1 MGKILDIIK
10 RALTNSAILYVISRY
25 GTYIIQFINSL
36 FIAVYL
42 GPYYL
47 GIWGFITLIIGYIE
61 QFNLGISHSV
71 NVIISLKK
79 QDEEYV
85 NKIIG
90 NGISMVL
97 CLTIVIVMFF
107 LLNKI
112 GLVQIGIKY
121 NYGNYILPIALIA
134 SFTHLNSLLS
144 NIYRVFGKI
153 HTIAINQSLYPVIV
167 LFVIPFFREER
178 LLWAMLITNSV
189 AFVISFVLFLVQT
202 PVRIKPLFEWNIIKF
217 IQVKG
222 WHLFIYNTSF
232 YLILLTT
239 KSFISSNYT
248 VTEFGYFTFSYSLA
262 NVVLLLL
269 NSISFLIFPKMLN
282 RFATSTN
289 EQISKILTYLRT
301 AYISLS
307 HLLIHFVIMVFPLF
321 LLFFPDYRES
331 SSVFKVTALTIVLYT
346 NSFGYQGVLMAKGK
360 EKLIGL
366 IAFGA
371 LILNIVLSA
380 ILVFIV
386 NVSFHYVILST
397 LVTYLIYVTVIGE
410 FGKSILDMSSSF
422 LSTFKDIYPWKMMVP
437 FIISLLFVFLEMP
450 GWFFVAP
457 FVLYLFLNWK
467 EIFGLKLM
475 FLKVVNNPNF
485 INI

>member
-1 MGKILDIIK
+1 MGRIGNLLKKGITNPAIIY
-10 RALTNSAILYVISRY
+10 LVSRY

-47 GIWGFITLIIGYIE
+47 GIWGFINLVIGYIG
-61 QFNLGISHSV
+61 QLNLGISHSV
-71 NVIISLKK
+71 NVIVSINK
-79 QDEEYV
+79 QNEEYV
-85 NKIIG
+85 RKIIG

-97 CLTIVIVMFF
+97 CLSIVIVMFF
-107 LLNKI
+107 MLNKI
-112 GLVQIGIKY
+112 GLIQIGSKY
-121 NYGNYILPIALIA
+121 NFSNFIFPIALIA
-134 SFTHLNSLLS
+134 ALTHLNSLLS
-144 NIYRVFGKI
+144 NIFRVFGKI
-153 HTIAINQSLYPVIV
+153 HAIAINQSLYPVIV
-167 LFVIPFFREER
+167 LFVIPFFRGER
-178 LLWAMLITNSV
+178 LLWAMLITHSV

-202 PVRIKPLFEWNIIKF
+202 PVNIKPLFEWKVFKF

-248 VTEFGYFTFSYSLA
+248 VSEFGYFTFSYSLA

-269 NSISFLIFPKMLN
+269 DSISFLIFPKMLN
-282 RFATSTN
+282 RFATSSN
-289 EQISKILTYLRT
+289 DQITKILTSLRA

-321 LLFFPDYRES
+321 LLFFPDYSES

-346 NSFGYQGVLMAKGK
+346 NSFGYQSVLMAKGK
-360 EKLIGL
+360 EKLIGH

-371 LILNIVLSA
+371 LILNIILSA
-380 ILVFIV
+380 ILVHLL
-386 NVSFHYVILST
+386 NVSFNFVILST
-397 LVTYLIYVTVIGE
+397 LITYLIYVTVIGK
-410 FGKSILDMSSSF
+410 FGMSLLKMSSNF
-422 LSTFKDIYPWKMMVP
+422 LSAIKNVYPWRMMIP
-437 FIISLLFVFLEMP
+437 FIISLLFALLEMP
-450 GWFFVAP
+450 EWYFVSP
-457 FVLYLFLNWK
+457 FVLYLILNYK
-467 EIFGLKLM
+467 EIIGLKM
-475 FLKVVNNPNF
+475 IVLKVVNNPSF

>member
-1 MGKILDIIK
+1 MGRIGNLLKKGIKNPAIIY
-10 RALTNSAILYVISRY
+10 LISRY

-47 GIWGFITLIIGYIE
+47 GIWGFINLVIGYIG
-61 QFNLGISHSV
+61 QLNLGISHSV
-71 NVIISLKK
+71 NVIISIQK
-79 QDEEYV
+79 QEEDYV
-85 NKIIG
+85 RKIIG

-97 CLTIVIVMFF
+97 CLSIVFVMFF
-107 LLNKI
+107 MLNKI
-112 GLVQIGIKY
+112 GILQIGNNY
-121 NYGNYILPIALIA
+121 NFSNYIFPIAIISVL
-134 SFTHLNSLLS
+134 THINALFS
-144 NIYRVFGKI
+144 NIFRVYGKI
-153 HTIAINQSLYPVIV
+153 HAIAINQSLYPIIV

-178 LLWAMLITNSV
+178 LLWAMLITNSI

-202 PVRIKPLFEWNIIKF
+202 PVKIKPLFEWEVFKF

-248 VTEFGYFTFSYSLA
+248 VSEFGYFTFSYSLA

-282 RFATSTN
+282 RFATSSN
-289 EQISKILTYLRT
+289 EQITKILTSLRS

-321 LLFFPDYRES
+321 LLFFPDYSES

-360 EKLIGL
+360 EKLIGH
-366 IAFGA
+366 IAIGA
-371 LILNIVLSA
+371 LILNIILSA
-380 ILVFIV
+380 ILVHFV
-386 NVSFHYVILST
+386 NVSFNFVILST
-397 LVTYLIYVTVIGE
+397 LITYLIYVTVIGK
-410 FGKSILDMSSSF
+410 FGMSILKMSSNF
-422 LSTFKDIYPWKMMVP
+422 LSTIKNVYPWRMMIP
-437 FIISLLFVFLEMP
+437 FIISLLFVFLETP
-450 GWFFVAP
+450 EWFFMVP

-467 EIFGLKLM
+467 EIFGLKIM

>member
-1 MGKILDIIK
+1 MGGIGNLLKKGITNPAIIY
-10 RALTNSAILYVISRY
+10 LVSRY

-47 GIWGFITLIIGYIE
+47 GIWGFINLVIGYIG
-61 QFNLGISHSV
+61 QLNLGISHSV
-71 NVIISLKK
+71 NVIISIQK
-79 QDEEYV
+79 QEEDYV
-85 NKIIG
+85 RKIIG

-97 CLTIVIVMFF
+97 CLSIVFVMFF
-107 LLNKI
+107 MLNKI
-112 GLVQIGIKY
+112 GILQIGNNY
-121 NYGNYILPIALIA
+121 NFSNYIFPIAIIA
-134 SFTHLNSLLS
+134 VLTHINALFS
-144 NIYRVFGKI
+144 NIFRVYGKI
-153 HTIAINQSLYPVIV
+153 HAIAINQSLYPVIV
-167 LFVIPFFREER
+167 LFVIPFFRGER

-202 PVRIKPLFEWNIIKF
+202 PVNIKPLFEWKVFKF

-248 VTEFGYFTFSYSLA
+248 VSEFGYFTFSYSLA

-282 RFATSTN
+282 RFATSSN
-289 EQISKILTYLRT
+289 EQIAKILTGLRS

-321 LLFFPDYRES
+321 LLFFPDYSES

-371 LILNIVLSA
+371 LILNIILSA
-380 ILVFIV
+380 ILVHIV
-386 NVSFHYVILST
+386 NVSFHFVILST
-397 LVTYLIYVTVIGE
+397 LITYLIYVTVIGK
-410 FGKSILDMSSSF
+410 FGKNILDISSNI
-422 LSTFKDIYPWKMMVP
+422 LSTIKDIYPRRMMIP
-437 FIISLLFVFLEMP
+437 FILSLLFVLLETPEWFLM
-450 GWFFVAP
+450 AP
-457 FVLYLFLNWK
+457 FVLYLILNYK
-467 EIFGLKLM
+467 DIIVVKKMIFN
-475 FLKVVNNPNF
+475 VINNPNF